1 MLEIKKHM
9 KKILAISAAS
19 LVGVMTMVSSVLP
32 YDSAYAE
39 GADNTSV
46 LKVAVEGGG
55 NVSVNT
61 GSREYTATEK
71 KSFEKTFEQGTKV
84 TITASDGKEIESVS
98 ENGKK
103 TTAYDIWDNRRFDF
117 TTKNAD
123 TTLNIVL
130 KDKDDGVASKSDME
144 VDSEGNDSM
153 YDINAAEGRQVDENS
168 ASQVAQKYQISKEDE
183 AMLDE
188 YKNGNYDNNGYKETR
203 LTRAKELNLEDYV
216 DEDGFLTYSYFTS
229 EKFCNTNSQINILI
243 KWNKDGSYTITAKE
257 KKTAKRAR
265 ARVASAQN
273 LGSGNW
279 IVKKVTLFNYH
290 ASGGNINNGLFV
302 VRNDTTGQELTG
314 LCGDGWAAAP
324 RVGQT
329 LGAPMTAEEAVAEHN
344 AAKAAHPK
352 EIWANGNVDYLRRS
366 IYYGYNG
373 PGYQTWKQAVIN
385 YYRTSSTPGYAQVC
399 ENDQYMGIVS
409 SAIVSDSLGNFS
421 INPELL
427 WDNAGVSGG
436 YGGTVRHC
444 YWTIM
449 MTQLPA
455 PPTDFEVY
463 VLPNTETAAASEGH
477 YYNAHTRQPAVV
489 YNTKKPQPYGQITI
503 SKTYDAKKD
512 PVTETTYT
520 ESVIKDEYSGYVPK
534 PSEEELAKADSE
546 ASAQTADTAKAKD
559 DKPDTSS
566 KLPEKYYEIFKT
578 EESEYF
584 VKMTDRTIRK
594 TTVLP
599 ATEFFDVKTSTQKS
613 TGKVKFKVTAG
624 NDIYESNGNL
634 YVKKDGTFPTTIGG
648 KTDGIYELGKDGTL
662 KVKFKI
668 NKNGQTIVNV
678 QEISAQDNYS
688 VDGKVQTF
696 VFETKEGTYE
706 DEAIF
711 DPASEKSST
720 GKFDN
725 NIITI
730 GTKASN
736 AEILNGKTILD
747 SDLIRLKDT
756 VSYKGLTP
764 GKKYK
769 MTGLLMDKETK
780 KNILSRGNPVTAE
793 VEFTPDSAD
802 GTVDVVFE
810 FDATGL
816 GGHDVVA
823 YEHLRNLETNTIIAS
838 HEDIDDEDQTVHV
851 NEVKIGTMAT
861 VNGSHEV
868 DVPKDGMITLKDKVS
883 FEGLIP
889 NYEYTIK
896 GVLMDKATGEPVKD
910 NGKEVTA
917 EKTFTPGAEKGW
929 TVMEFKFNAKSLKGH
944 DVVVFET
951 VSHELGKVTEEKN
964 DEDKDKPE
972 AEEPK
977 QDETDK
983 EETPSEEAKVAIV
996 AEHKDLEDK
1005 GQTVHFNPDK
1015 PETGLKGKTNHAM
1028 PYILGAGAAV
1038 ILIGIA
1044 MVVRKKKQ
1052 SK

>member
-19 LVGVMTMVSSVLP
+19 LVGVMTVVSSVLP

-71 KSFEKTFEQGTKV
+71 KTFEKTFEQGTKV
-84 TITASDGKEIESVS
+84 TIAASDGKEIESVS

-117 TTKNAD
+117 TTKNTD

-130 KDKDDGVASKSDME
+130 KDKEDGVASKDDMGADLE
-144 VDSEGNDSM
+144 NTDSM
-153 YDINAAEGRQVDENS
+153 YDINATKGGQVDES
-168 ASQVAQKYQISKEDE
+168 TVDQVAQNYQISEEDQ

-188 YKNGNYDNNGYKETR
+188 YKNGNYDNDGYKKAR
-203 LTRAKELNLEDYV
+203 LARAKKLDLEDYV
-216 DEDGFLTYSYFTS
+216 DEEGFLTYKYFTS
-229 EKFCNTNSQINILI
+229 DKFCNTNSQINILI
-243 KWNKDGSYTITAKE
+243 KWNSDGSYTIAAKE
-257 KKTAKRAR
+257 RKTAKKAK

-273 LGSGNW
+273 LGGGSWVVDN
-279 IVKKVTLFNYH
+279 VTLFNYH
-290 ASGGNINNGLFV
+290 TSLGNINNGLFV
-302 VRNDTTGQELTG
+302 VKNTATGQEMKG

-324 RVGQT
+324 KVGQT
-329 LGAPMTAEEAVAEHN
+329 LGAPMTTEEAVAEHN
-344 AAKAAHPK
+344 AAKAKYPT
-352 EIWANGNVDYLRRS
+352 EIYANGNVEYLRRS

-373 PGYQTWKQAVIN
+373 PGYAQWKAKLAAHFNIAN
-385 YYRTSSTPGYAQVC
+385 HPEWA
-399 ENDQYMGIVS
+399 NDQYLGIMS
-409 SAIVSDSLGNFS
+409 SAFVSDALGNYS
-421 INPELL
+421 INPEML
-427 WDNAGVSGG
+427 WVDCGSLGAHV
-436 YGGTVRHC
+436 YGGTVRP
-444 YWTIM
+444 YAWTAM
-449 MTQLPA
+449 MNELPA
-455 PPTDFEVY
+455 PPADFEVY
-463 VLPNTETAAASEGH
+463 VLPNTETAGAAEG
-477 YYNAHTRQPAVV
+477 YYGAAHTRQPAVV
-489 YNTKKPQPYGQITI
+489 YNAKKPQPYGQITI

-559 DKPDTSS
+559 DKTGTSS

-578 EESEYF
+578 EEGEYF

-613 TGKVKFKVTAG
+613 TGNVKFKVTAG
-624 NDIYESNGNL
+624 TDIYNEKNKL
-634 YVKKDGTFPTTIGG
+634 IAKKGG
-648 KTDGIYELGKDGTL
+648 VLEVDNNDTGIYELGKDGTL
-662 KVKFKI
+662 TLKFEI
-668 NKNGQTIVNV
+668 NRNGQTIINV
-678 QEISAQDNYS
+678 QEVSAQDNYT

-706 DEAIF
+706 DKATF
-711 DPASEKSST
+711 KPVTEKSST

-736 AEILNGKTILD
+736 AEILDGKTVLD

-838 HEDIDDEDQTVHV
+838 HEDIEDEDQTVHV

-868 DVPKDGMITLKDKVS
+868 DVPKDGMIALKDKVS

-917 EKTFTPGAEKGW
+917 EKTFTPDAEKGW

-951 VSHELGKVTEEKN
+951 VSHELGKVIEEKN

-983 EETPSEEAKVAIV
+983 EETPSEEVKVAIV

-1015 PETGLKGKTNHAM
+1015 PETGLKGKTNQAM

-1044 MVVRKKKQ
+1044 IVVRKKKQ

>member
-19 LVGVMTMVSSVLP
+19 LVGVMTVVSSVLP

-117 TTKNAD
+117 TTKNTD

-130 KDKDDGVASKSDME
+130 KDKEDGIASKDDMGADLE
-144 VDSEGNDSM
+144 NTDSM
-153 YDINAAEGRQVDENS
+153 YDINATKGGQVDES
-168 ASQVAQKYQISKEDE
+168 AVNQVAQNYQISEEDQV
-183 AMLDE
+183 MLDE
-188 YKNGNYDNNGYKETR
+188 YKNGNYDNDGYKKAR
-203 LTRAKELNLEDYV
+203 LARAKELDLEDYV
-216 DEDGFLTYSYFTS
+216 DEEGFLTYKYFTS
-229 EKFCNTNSQINILI
+229 DKFCNTNSQINILI
-243 KWNKDGSYTITAKE
+243 KWNSDGSYTITAKK
-257 KKTAKRAR
+257 KKTAKRAK

-273 LGSGNW
+273 LGGGSWVVDN
-279 IVKKVTLFNYH
+279 VTLFNYH
-290 ASGGNINNGLFV
+290 TSLGNINNGLFV
-302 VRNDTTGQELTG
+302 VKNTATGQEMKG

-344 AAKAAHPK
+344 AAKAKYPT
-352 EIWANGNVDYLRRS
+352 EIYANGNVEYLRRS

-373 PGYQTWKQAVIN
+373 PGYAQWKAKLAAHFNIAN
-385 YYRTSSTPGYAQVC
+385 HPEWA
-399 ENDQYMGIVS
+399 NDQYLGIMS
-409 SAIVSDSLGNFS
+409 SAFVSDALGNYS
-421 INPELL
+421 INPEML
-427 WDNAGVSGG
+427 WVDCGSLGAHV
-436 YGGTVRHC
+436 YGGTVRP
-444 YWTIM
+444 YAWTAM
-449 MTQLPA
+449 MNELPA
-455 PPTDFEVY
+455 PPADFEVY
-463 VLPNTETAAASEGH
+463 VLPNTETAGAAEGH
-477 YYNAHTRQPAVV
+477 YGVDHTRQPAVV
-489 YNTKKPQPYGQITI
+489 YNAKKPQPYGQITI

-559 DKPDTSS
+559 GKTDTSS

-578 EESEYF
+578 EEGEYF

-624 NDIYESNGNL
+624 NDIYESNGDL

-711 DPASEKSST
+711 DPVSEKSST

-736 AEILNGKTILD
+736 AEILDGKTVLD

-838 HEDIDDEDQTVHV
+838 HEDIEDEDQTVHV

-910 NGKEVTA
+910 NGKEATA

-929 TVMEFKFNAKSLKGH
+929 TVMEFKFNAKSLKEH

-951 VSHELGKVTEEKN
+951 VSHELGKVTEEKD

-972 AEEPK
+972 TEEPK

-983 EETPSEEAKVAIV
+983 EETPSEEVKVAIV

-1015 PETGLKGKTNHAM
+1015 PETGLKGKTNQAM
-1028 PYILGAGAAV
+1028 PYILGAGTAV

-1044 MVVRKKKQ
+1044 IVVRKKKQ

>member
-1 MLEIKKHM
+1 MLEVKKHM

-19 LVGVMTMVSSVLP
+19 LVGVMTVVSSVLP
-32 YDSAYAE
+32 YDFAYAE
-39 GADNTSV
+39 GAGNTSV
-46 LKVAVEGGG
+46 LKVTVDGSGS
-55 NVSVNT
+55 VSVNT

-84 TITASDGKEIESVS
+84 TIAASDGKEIESVS
-98 ENGKK
+98 ENGEK

-117 TTKNAD
+117 TTKNTD

-130 KDKDDGVASKSDME
+130 KDKDDGVASKDDMGT
-144 VDSEGNDSM
+144 DSENVDSM
-153 YDINAAEGRQVDENS
+153 YDINATKGGQVDENS
-168 ASQVAQKYQISKEDE
+168 ASQITQNYQISKEDK

-188 YKNGNYDNNGYKETR
+188 YKNGNYDNDGYKEAR
-203 LTRAKELNLEDYV
+203 LARAKELNLEDYV
-216 DEDGFLTYSYFTS
+216 DEDGFLTYKYFTS
-229 EKFCNTNSQINILI
+229 DKFCNTNSQINILI

-257 KKTAKRAR
+257 KKTAKRAK

-273 LGSGNW
+273 LDGGSWVVDN
-279 IVKKVTLFNYH
+279 VTLFNYH
-290 ASGGNINNGLFV
+290 TSLGNINNGLFV
-302 VRNDTTGQELTG
+302 VKNTATGQEMTG

-324 RVGQT
+324 RVGQA

-344 AAKAAHPK
+344 AAKAKYPT
-352 EIWANGNVDYLRRS
+352 EIWANGNVEYLRRS

-373 PGYQTWKQAVIN
+373 PGYAQWKAKLAAHFNIAN
-385 YYRTSSTPGYAQVC
+385 HPEWA
-399 ENDQYMGIVS
+399 NDQYLGIMS
-409 SAIVSDSLGNFS
+409 SAFVSDALGNYS
-421 INPELL
+421 INPEML
-427 WDNAGVSGG
+427 WADCGG
-436 YGGTVRHC
+436 MQYGGTIRP
-444 YWTIM
+444 YAWTAM
-449 MTQLPA
+449 MNELPA
-455 PPTDFEVY
+455 PPADFEVY
-463 VLPNTETAAASEGH
+463 VLPNTETAKASEGH
-477 YYNAHTRQPAVV
+477 YGANHTRQPAVV

-546 ASAQTADTAKAKD
+546 ASAQTADTVKAKD
-559 DKPDTSS
+559 GKTDASS

-578 EESEYF
+578 EEGEYF

-613 TGKVKFKVTAG
+613 TGKVKFKITAG
-624 NDIYESNGNL
+624 TDIYNADGDLYAQNGNPL
-634 YVKKDGTFPTTIGG
+634 QIKSN
-648 KTDGIYELGKDGTL
+648 KTGIYELSEDGTL
-662 KVKFKI
+662 SFKFMI
-668 NKNGQTIVNV
+668 NKNGQTIINL
-678 QEISAQDNYS
+678 QEVSAQDNYA
-688 VDGKVQTF
+688 VDGKVQSF

-706 DEAIF
+706 DGAVF
-711 DPASEKSST
+711 TPVAEKSST

-736 AEILNGKTILD
+736 AEILDGKTVLD

-838 HEDIDDEDQTVHV
+838 HEDIEDEDQTVHV

-951 VSHELGKVTEEKN
+951 VSHELGKVTEEKD

-977 QDETDK
+977 EDETDK

-1015 PETGLKGKTNHAM
+1015 PETGLKGKTNQAM

>member
-1 MLEIKKHM
+1 MLEVKKHM

-19 LVGVMTMVSSVLP
+19 LVGVMTVVSSVLP

-39 GADNTSV
+39 GAGNTSV
-46 LKVAVEGGG
+46 LKVAVEGDGSI
-55 NVSVNT
+55 SVNT

-71 KSFEKTFEQGTKV
+71 KAFEKTFEQGTKI
-84 TITASDGKEIESVS
+84 TIAASDGKEIESVS

-117 TTKNAD
+117 TTKNTD

-130 KDKDDGVASKSDME
+130 KDKDDGVASKNDME
-144 VDSEGNDSM
+144 VDSEGTDSM
-153 YDINAAEGRQVDENS
+153 YDINAAEGKQVDENS
-168 ASQVAQKYQISKEDE
+168 ANQVAENYQISEEDE

-188 YKNGNYDNNGYKETR
+188 YRNGNYDNDGYKEAR
-203 LTRAKELNLEDYV
+203 LARAKELNLEDYV
-216 DEDGFLTYSYFTS
+216 DKNGFLTYSYFTS

-243 KWNKDGSYTITAKE
+243 KWNSDGSYTIAAKE
-257 KKTAKRAR
+257 KKTAKRAK

-273 LGSGNW
+273 FGGGSW
-279 IVKKVTLFNYH
+279 VVDKVTLFNY
-290 ASGGNINNGLFV
+290 STSVGNINNGLFV
-302 VRNDTTGQELTG
+302 VKNSVTKQELKG

-344 AAKAAHPK
+344 AAKAKYPT
-352 EIWANGNVDYLRRS
+352 EIYANGNVEYLRRS

-373 PGYQTWKQAVIN
+373 PGYAQWKAKLAAHFNIAN
-385 YYRTSSTPGYAQVC
+385 HPEWT
-399 ENDQYMGIVS
+399 NDQYLGIMS
-409 SAIVSDSLGNFS
+409 SAFVSDALGNYS
-421 INPELL
+421 INPEML
-427 WDNAGVSGG
+427 WVDCGSLGAHV
-436 YGGTVRHC
+436 YGGTVRP
-444 YWTIM
+444 YAWTAM
-449 MTQLPA
+449 MNELPA
-455 PPTDFEVY
+455 PPADFEIY
-463 VLPNTETAAASEGH
+463 VLPNTETAGAAEGH
-477 YYNAHTRQPAVV
+477 YGADHTRQPAVV

-503 SKTYDAKKD
+503 SKTYDTKKD

-520 ESVIKDEYSGYVPK
+520 ESVIKNEYSGYVPK

-559 DKPDTSS
+559 DKTGTSS

-578 EESEYF
+578 EEGEYF

-624 NDIYESNGNL
+624 NDIYESNGDL
-634 YVKKDGTFPTTIGG
+634 YVKKGGTFPTTIGG

-662 KVKFKI
+662 KVKLKI

-678 QEISAQDNYS
+678 QEVSAQDNYT

-711 DPASEKSST
+711 DPVSEKSST

-736 AEILNGKTILD
+736 AEILNGKTVLD

-838 HEDIDDEDQTVHV
+838 HEDIEDEDQTVHV

-944 DVVVFET
+944 DIVVFET
-951 VSHELGKVTEEKN
+951 VSHELGKVTEEKD

-996 AEHKDLEDK
+996 AEHKDIEDK

-1015 PETGLKGKTNHAM
+1015 PETGLKGKTNQAM
-1028 PYILGAGAAV
+1028 PYVLGASAAV

-1044 MVVRKKKQ
+1044 IVVRKKKQ

>member
-19 LVGVMTMVSSVLP
+19 LVGVMTVVSSILP

-39 GADNTSV
+39 GTGSTSV
-46 LKVAVEGGG
+46 LKVTVDGDGS
-55 NVSVNT
+55 VSVNT
-61 GSREYTATEK
+61 DSREYTATEK
-71 KSFEKTFEQGTKV
+71 KAFEKAFEQGAKV
-84 TITASDGKEIESVS
+84 TIAAGDGKEIESVS

-117 TTKNAD
+117 TTKNTD

-130 KDKDDGVASKSDME
+130 KDKDDGVASKNDMG
-144 VDSEGNDSM
+144 VDPEGTDSM
-153 YDINAAEGRQVDENS
+153 YDINAAEGKQVDEKS
-168 ASQVAQKYQISKEDE
+168 ASQVIQKYQISEEDE

-188 YKNGNYDNNGYKETR
+188 YRNGNYDNDGYKEAR
-203 LTRAKELNLEDYV
+203 LARAKKLNLEDYV
-216 DEDGFLTYSYFTS
+216 NEDGFLTYNYFTS

-257 KKTAKRAR
+257 KKTTKKAR
-265 ARVASAQN
+265 ARIASAHN
-273 LGSGNW
+273 LGGGNW
-279 IVKKVTLFNYH
+279 IVKKITLFNYPT
-290 ASGGNINNGLFV
+290 SVGNINNGYFV
-302 VRNDTTGQELTG
+302 VRNDATGQELSG

-329 LGAPMTAEEAVAEHN
+329 LGAPMTAEEAVAEHKIAKQNHPNEIWGDGN
-344 AAKAAHPK
+344 AAWLRKA
-352 EIWANGNVDYLRRS
+352 

-373 PGYQTWKQAVIN
+373 PGYSQWKQTLISTHNIANHPEWADDN
-385 YYRTSSTPGYAQVC
+385 YL
-399 ENDQYMGIVS
+399 GIIS
-409 SAIVSDSLGNFS
+409 SAIVSDALGNYTS
-421 INPELL
+421 NPEMIYTTRDFIDYSQERSAT
-427 WDNAGVSGG
+427 WYS
-436 YGGTVRHC
+436 
-444 YWTIM
+444 M
-449 MTQLPA
+449 MNLPD
-455 PPTDFEVY
+455 PPKDFEVY
-463 VLPNTETAAASEGH
+463 VLPNTETAPASEGH
-477 YYNAHTRQPAVV
+477 YYGDHTRQPAVV

-534 PSEEELAKADSE
+534 PSEEELAEADSE
-546 ASAQTADTAKAKD
+546 ASAQTADTAKVKD
-559 DKPDTSS
+559 DKTDTSS

-578 EESEYF
+578 EEGEYF

-613 TGKVKFKVTAG
+613 TGKVKFKITAG
-624 NDIYESNGNL
+624 TDIYTAKGDLN
-634 YVKKDGTFPTTIGG
+634 VKKGDPIKIG
-648 KTDGIYELGKDGTL
+648 KNATGIWELGTDGTL
-662 KVKFKI
+662 SFKFMI
-668 NKNGQTIVNV
+668 NKNGQTIINL
-678 QEISAQDNYS
+678 QEVSAQDNYT
-688 VDGKVQTF
+688 VDGKVQSF
-696 VFETKEGTYE
+696 VFETKEGAYE

-711 DPASEKSST
+711 DPVAEKSST

-736 AEILNGKTILD
+736 AEILDGKTVLD

-793 VEFTPDSAD
+793 VEFTPESAD

-896 GVLMDKATGEPVKD
+896 GVLMDKVTGEPVKD

-951 VSHELGKVTEEKN
+951 VSHELGKVTEEKD

-977 QDETDK
+977 KDETDK

-996 AEHKDLEDK
+996 AKHKDLEDK

-1015 PETGLKGKTNHAM
+1015 PETGLKGKTNQTM
-1028 PYILGAGAAV
+1028 PYVLGAGAAV

-1044 MVVRKKKQ
+1044 MVIRKKKQ

>member
-19 LVGVMTMVSSVLP
+19 LVGVMTVVSSVLP

-39 GADNTSV
+39 GVGNTSV
-46 LKVAVEGGG
+46 LKVAVEGSGS
-55 NVSVNT
+55 VSVNT
-61 GSREYTATEK
+61 GSREYTATK
-71 KSFEKTFEQGTKV
+71 KKAFEKTFEQGTKV
-84 TITASDGKEIESVS
+84 TIASSDGKEIESVS

-117 TTKNAD
+117 TTKNTD

-130 KDKDDGVASKSDME
+130 KDKDDGVVSKNDMG
-144 VDSEGNDSM
+144 VDPEGTDSM
-153 YDINAAEGRQVDENS
+153 YDINAAEGGQVDENS
-168 ASQVAQKYQISKEDE
+168 VSQVTQNYQISKEDE

-188 YKNGNYDNNGYKETR
+188 YKNGNYDNKGYKEAR
-203 LTRAKELNLEDYV
+203 LARAEELNLEDYV
-216 DEDGFLTYSYFTS
+216 NKDGFLTYSYFTS

-243 KWNKDGSYTITAKE
+243 KWNSDGSYTIAAKE
-257 KKTAKRAR
+257 KKIAKRAK

-273 LGSGNW
+273 LGGGSW
-279 IVKKVTLFNYH
+279 IVDKVTLFNYH
-290 ASGGNINNGLFV
+290 TSVGNINNGLFV
-302 VRNDTTGQELTG
+302 VKNSVTKQELEG

-344 AAKAAHPK
+344 AAKAKYPT
-352 EIWANGNVDYLRRS
+352 EIYANGNVEYLRRS

-373 PGYQTWKQAVIN
+373 PGYAQWKAKLAAHFNIAN
-385 YYRTSSTPGYAQVC
+385 HPEWA
-399 ENDQYMGIVS
+399 NDQYLGIMS
-409 SAIVSDSLGNFS
+409 SAFVSDALGNYS
-421 INPELL
+421 INPEML
-427 WDNAGVSGG
+427 WVDCGSLGAYV
-436 YGGTVRHC
+436 YGGTVRS
-444 YWTIM
+444 YAWTAM
-449 MTQLPA
+449 MNELPA
-455 PPTDFEVY
+455 PPADFEVY
-463 VLPNTETAAASEGH
+463 VLPNTETAGAAEGH
-477 YYNAHTRQPAVV
+477 YGVDHTRQPAVV
-489 YNTKKPQPYGQITI
+489 YNKKKPQPYGQITI

-546 ASAQTADTAKAKD
+546 ASAQTADTSKAKD
-559 DKPDTSS
+559 SKTDTNS

-578 EESEYF
+578 EEGEYF

-613 TGKVKFKVTAG
+613 TGKVSFKVTAG
-624 NDIYESNGNL
+624 TDIYNEKDKL
-634 YVKKDGTFPTTIGG
+634 IAKKGG
-648 KTDGIYELGKDGTL
+648 VLEVDNNDTGIYELGKDGTL
-662 KVKFKI
+662 TLKFEI
-668 NKNGQTIVNV
+668 NRNGQTIINV
-678 QEISAQDNYS
+678 QEVSAQDNYT
-688 VDGKVQTF
+688 VDGKVQSF

-706 DEAIF
+706 DKAVF
-711 DPASEKSST
+711 NPVAEKSST

-736 AEILNGKTILD
+736 AEILNGKTVLD

-823 YEHLRNLETNTIIAS
+823 YEHLRNLETDTIIAS

-910 NGKEVTA
+910 NGKEVIA
-917 EKTFTPGAEKGW
+917 EKTFTPDAEKGW

-951 VSHELGKVTEEKN
+951 VSHELGKVTEEKD

-972 AEEPK
+972 TEEPK

-996 AEHKDLEDK
+996 AEHKDIEDK

-1015 PETGLKGKTNHAM
+1015 PETGLKGKTNQAM